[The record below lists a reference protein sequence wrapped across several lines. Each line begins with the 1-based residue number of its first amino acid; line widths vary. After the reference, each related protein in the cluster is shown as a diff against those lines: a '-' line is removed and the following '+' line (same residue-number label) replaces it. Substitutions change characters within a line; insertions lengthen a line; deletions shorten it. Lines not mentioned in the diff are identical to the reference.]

1 MGTKIEYAI
10 NPLAA
15 STNTNSF
22 DFNAHHRVD
31 DWDYFQSREVKKF
44 QRTREDGFR
53 NSMDR
58 MLEKHNIDSIKRTMQ
73 IHEDI
78 FKHQVQELHR
88 LYSVQKMMMAELKKE
103 IKQSRISSASM
114 AGSEMNHS
122 HIFMKTQNA
131 TTTSGYIFQVQN
143 IPEDPSSRERSGSS
157 QIGNKMSIE
166 GSDEE
171 SEVELTLSIGVSS
184 NKKRSKGQEL
194 MKETREI
201 DSTASFKS
209 DSGPNTPMSSS
220 SATFD
225 NQEKK
230 MPHWLFGL
238 SINRS

>member
-1 MGTKIEYAI
+1 
-10 NPLAA
+10 
-15 STNTNSF
+15 
-22 DFNAHHRVD
+22 
-31 DWDYFQSREVKKF
+31 
-44 QRTREDGFR
+44 
-53 NSMDR
+53 MDR

-103 IKQSRISSASM
+103 IKQR
-114 AGSEMNHS
+114 
-122 HIFMKTQNA
+122 
-131 TTTSGYIFQVQN
+131 YIFQVQN
-143 IPEDPSSRERSGSS
+143 IPEDPSTRERSGSS